1 MIETR
6 KYLKEIIN
14 CNLDPERKVQLLSE
28 LVEQVIDYSEELKSL
43 QDRHNARTKKIL
55 SSGG

>member
-1 MIETR
+1 MM
-6 KYLKEIIN
+6 
-14 CNLDPERKVQLLSE
+14 NLEVQLLSE

>member
-14 CNLDPERKVQLLSE
+14 CNLDPEKKVQLLSE

>member
-14 CNLDPERKVQLLSE
+14 SNLDSERKIQLLSE
-28 LVEQVIDYSEELKSL
+28 LVEQVIGYSEELKSL

-55 SSGG
+55 AREG

>member
-14 CNLDPERKVQLLSE
+14 SNLDGERKIELLSE
-28 LVEQVIDYSEELKSL
+28 LVEQVIDYSEELQSL
-43 QDRHNARTKKIL
+43 QDKHYARTKKIFG
-55 SSGG
+55 SGG